1 MTVLS
6 LIAPVLATSISVG
19 EHVTKKVSGFSVDWD
34 TVWATGVA
42 MIVVIGMGWKLKREV
57 TSGVPGRLQSAW
69 ELGLTAVTN
78 QVEGSIG
85 PNGQAVIPLAMT
97 LFVFIFVCNSM
108 ELLGLGSRYEWLI
121 APNADINLPLAMALF
136 VIVGVH
142 VASVRARGVGG
153 YFKHYATQPFPL
165 ILFPFN
171 VFINLVEEIAKP
183 ITLALRLFGNLLSG
197 ALMLSLIAYLGVWKI
212 GAIPIGNI
220 LVLPVNV
227 VWKYFD
233 FFIGA
238 IQAFI
243 FALLTILY
251 YDVAMQTGHDGDET
265 NNGTFVKEADGTDFV
280 HPEDADAPGLA
291 GAASQAD

>member
-1 MTVLS
+1 MV
-6 LIAPVLATSISVG
+6 
-19 EHVTKKVSGFSVDWD
+19 VT
-34 TVWATGVA
+34 
-42 MIVVIGMGWKLKREV
+42 IGMAWRLKRQT
-57 TSGVPGRLQSAW
+57 TSGVPGRLQAAW
-69 ELGLTAVTN
+69 EMGLQAVTN
-78 QVEGSIG
+78 QVDGSIG
-85 PNGQAVIPLAMT
+85 PNGQGVIPLAMT
-97 LFVFIFVCNSM
+97 LFVFIFVCNAF
-108 ELLGLGSRYEWLI
+108 ELFGLGSRYEWLI

-142 VASVRARGVGG
+142 VASVRARGGRG
-153 YFKHYATQPFPL
+153 YLKHYATQPFP
-165 ILFPFN
+165 IYLFPFN

-212 GAIPIGNI
+212 GAVPIGNI

-265 NNGTFVKEADGTDFV
+265 DNEELVRVPAPGQAV
-280 HPEDADAPGLA
+280 ADALSGDPATAGQLTPADRGLSAA
-291 GAASQAD
+291 GSSST